1 MKNNPLTLA
10 KCLQLASLPALV
22 LAICIPDT
30 GAAQAVHQAAGT
42 WNITVSGSYQF
53 ELQLRQSGQTIEG
66 TMRRTNGTEPIDA
79 VSGTV
84 GTDGSVTFTRT
95 RAPNEWRQT
104 YTGNIKAQG
113 GTLHM
118 NGDWAHNGNPMGAW
132 HAEQTGRIGL
142 VGAGKRQSTVM
153 AIIDK
158 KCIPRD
164 APFTVPAGQTATNFR
179 FAGLSSGTNC
189 TTGGRVANPAWG
201 ISSGGETRT
210 GNAFYYNQNDN
221 GTIHEI
227 TNGLPG
233 RLADLVLG
241 PGQYAVHVDGGI
253 DAHVS
258 VTFDLVAAIPGGGGV
273 AGGGGGL
280 VGAGNRQSTVR
291 AIIDKKCIPRDA
303 PFTVPAG
310 QTATSFRFAGLS
322 SGTHCTTGGRVAN
335 PAWGIS
341 SGGETRTGNAFYYNQ
356 NDNGTVHEITNGMPG
371 RLADLVL
378 GPGQYAVHVDGGIDA
393 HVSVTFVLVAA
404 IPGGGGVAGGGGPAG
419 TPPAADGEL
428 IRQSG
433 TQPIYVIEK
442 GIRRWIPDMETF
454 NARGYSLG
462 AVKDISFQEIRSVPV
477 GQPISSVKSGGA
489 STADKPA
496 PGGTFLPQPG
506 IYRGDGDAGSWR
518 LTDVTSTSISIA
530 WWDTNVNYPPSPKT
544 SKYFGRGTLT
554 PLGGGLWRMRG
565 KDQPGFSG
573 VMEVEG
579 EFRVLS
585 PTSVVQVR
593 WRWWKI
599 GTARPPNDQAWQ
611 DTGYHVRNLV
621 QK

>member
-1 MKNNPLTLA
+1 M
-10 KCLQLASLPALV
+10 
-22 LAICIPDT
+22 
-30 GAAQAVHQAAGT
+30 
-42 WNITVSGSYQF
+42 
-53 ELQLRQSGQTIEG
+53 
-66 TMRRTNGTEPIDA
+66 
-79 VSGTV
+79 
-84 GTDGSVTFTRT
+84 
-95 RAPNEWRQT
+95 
-104 YTGNIKAQG
+104 
-113 GTLHM
+113 
-118 NGDWAHNGNPMGAW
+118 
-132 HAEQTGRIGL
+132 
-142 VGAGKRQSTVM
+142 
-153 AIIDK
+153 
-158 KCIPRD
+158 
-164 APFTVPAGQTATNFR
+164 
-179 FAGLSSGTNC
+179 
-189 TTGGRVANPAWG
+189 
-201 ISSGGETRT
+201 
-210 GNAFYYNQNDN
+210 
-221 GTIHEI
+221 
-227 TNGLPG
+227 
-233 RLADLVLG
+233 
-241 PGQYAVHVDGGI
+241 
-253 DAHVS
+253 
-258 VTFDLVAAIPGGGGV
+258 
-273 AGGGGGL
+273 
-280 VGAGNRQSTVR
+280 
-291 AIIDKKCIPRDA
+291 
-303 PFTVPAG
+303 
-310 QTATSFRFAGLS
+310 
-322 SGTHCTTGGRVAN
+322 
-335 PAWGIS
+335 
-341 SGGETRTGNAFYYNQ
+341 
-356 NDNGTVHEITNGMPG
+356 
-371 RLADLVL
+371 
-378 GPGQYAVHVDGGIDA
+378 
-393 HVSVTFVLVAA
+393 
-404 IPGGGGVAGGGGPAG
+404 AGGGGPAG